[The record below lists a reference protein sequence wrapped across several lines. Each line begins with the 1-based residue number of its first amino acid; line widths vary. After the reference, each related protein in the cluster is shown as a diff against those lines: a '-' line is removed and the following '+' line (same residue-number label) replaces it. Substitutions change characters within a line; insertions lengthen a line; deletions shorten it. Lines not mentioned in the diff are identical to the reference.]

1 MFDIKARKDERVQL
15 FLSKLNKGTYSMNVP
30 EKTKEVTSI
39 HANRMIHTL
48 SKKDLLGSQ
57 KAILDCIVE
66 NQMNRARLVTIKME
80 CVRKMNTLQEKLE
93 ILSSYLKEKFAAQL
107 RLEYS
112 SNTAKNDAIKELFS
126 DAYSMMLQIQGLDKL
141 IDIVILD
148 IDNAGW
154 AMKNIVEVLKI
165 TAAKVNEL

>member
-1 MFDIKARKDERVQL
+1 MFEIKAKKDERVKL
-15 FLSKLNKGTYSMNVP
+15 FFHKFEKGNYSMNVADRI
-30 EKTKEVTSI
+30 KEVTSI
-39 HANRMIHTL
+39 HANRMIHVL

-57 KAILDCIVE
+57 KTILDCIVE
-66 NQMNRARLVTIKME
+66 NQMNRARLVSIKME
-80 CVRKMNTLQEKLE
+80 CVRKLNTLQEKIE

-112 SNTAKNDAIKELFS
+112 SNTSKNDAIKQLFS
-126 DAYSMMLQIQGLDKL
+126 DAYSMIMQIEGLEKL
-141 IDIVILD
+141 IDIVIID

-165 TAAKVNEL
+165 SANKINEI